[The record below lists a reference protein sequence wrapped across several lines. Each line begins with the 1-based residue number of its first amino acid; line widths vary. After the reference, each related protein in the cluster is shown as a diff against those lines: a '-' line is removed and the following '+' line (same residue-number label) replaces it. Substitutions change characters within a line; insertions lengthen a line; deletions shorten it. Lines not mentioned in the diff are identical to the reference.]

1 MPSDVSV
8 ELVSNAAVAEAPA
21 ARRLPIGLGLTV
33 GACVSVALWTCI
45 GLGLRALFA

>member
-8 ELVSNAAVAEAPA
+8 ELVSNAVTEAPA
-21 ARRLPIGLGLTV
+21 ARRLPIGVGLTV

-45 GLGLRALFA
+45 GLGLRALLA

>member
-8 ELVSNAAVAEAPA
+8 ELVRSAVTEAPSG
-21 ARRLPIGLGLTV
+21 RRVPVGVGLTV

-45 GLGLRALFA
+45 GLGLRALLG

>member
-8 ELVSNAAVAEAPA
+8 ELVTRNLAEAPIR
-21 ARRLPIGLGLTV
+21 RRLPVGVGLTL

-45 GLGLRALFA
+45 GFGLNALLS

>member
-8 ELVSNAAVAEAPA
+8 ELISHSVADAPP
-21 ARRLPIGLGLTV
+21 ARRLPIGVGLTV

-45 GLGLRALFA
+45 GLGLHALLA

>member
-8 ELVSNAAVAEAPA
+8 ELVSSAAAEAAP
-21 ARRLPIGLGLTV
+21 ARRLPIGVGLTV

-45 GLGLRALFA
+45 GLGLHALLA

>member
-8 ELVSNAAVAEAPA
+8 ELVSSAVAEAPS
-21 ARRLPIGLGLTV
+21 ARRLPVGLGLTV

-45 GLGLRALFA
+45 GLGLRALLA

>member
-8 ELVSNAAVAEAPA
+8 ELITHTVADAPQ
-21 ARRLPIGLGLTV
+21 ARRLPIGVGLTV

-45 GLGLRALFA
+45 GLGLHALLA